1 MAMTGENVGLDNAQF
16 RALFEKSLDAMLI
29 ADDQGQYV
37 EANPAACDLLGR
49 SRGQIIGQH
58 IADFVLPDLDF
69 ESAWQQFQ
77 QHGQQRGEIQILRAD
92 GSVRDVD
99 YAATADVWPH
109 HHLSILRDI
118 TERKR
123 LERDVQDLQQQL
135 ERRAQ
140 DLEQHNDQLQAE
152 QFQQKQVEAALRQNQ
167 DQLHVLIDALP
178 VCISYIDRHQRY
190 RYVNANYQVW
200 FGQTPTELYGKTVA
214 DVVGE
219 AAYGIVQGYIERVLA
234 GETVTYEV
242 TVPFPITIRHIHGTL
257 VPDFDSQGQ
266 VQGYY
271 AVILDLSDRHRLEQA
286 LQDSQRKY
294 QTLFQILPVGVS
306 ILDAEGRLVEV
317 NPAAEDISGFSLDE
331 LTQLTYDASSWQII
345 CPDGSPMPPSDYA
358 STQALLK
365 NQVIRGQE
373 QGIVRP
379 DGQIR
384 WISVSAVP
392 IPLDDYG
399 VAIAFVDITEQ
410 KETSQA
416 LRRSEEQRKLA
427 VDLSKTGCW
436 EFNVA
441 TGEASWNDNQF
452 LLMGLSPLQEI
463 SHYQTWR
470 DRVHPDDLAEAEAV
484 FNLALE
490 TQTDLEVEYRVIHP
504 DGTVRWMLNR
514 GRGIYGAD
522 GTAERMVGIMLD
534 ITDRKLAEEAL
545 RQGKAYFESLTTAM
559 PQALVRKDRDGIIT
573 FANPAFLAE
582 LNKPQ
587 DEILGRT
594 VHDLYSPELA
604 NQFAAEDAY
613 VLETGQ
619 VLDEIVACPSP
630 QGDVSYAQVL
640 KSPLQDADGQMIG
653 IQSMCWNITDRVLL
667 EQALQASE
675 AKLNAILNSTA
686 AAILSVQV
694 FADRSYRYDYC
705 SAGCESI
712 FGYSPEALI
721 ADSQLWW
728 SRVHPED
735 IEQNIPPC
743 FEKIFAEV
751 PCQFEYRFCRGDGTW
766 RWLSVVVTSQ
776 WQEELQ
782 GWHVTNVHT
791 DISDRKQAELELET
805 TRQFLQRI
813 LDHLPLAVFAKDAQ
827 TLTFMLWNPA
837 CTQLMGY
844 LPEAVLGKTDYDLFP
859 AEQADLCTSQDR
871 EAIATGRLIDLPEE
885 VIAAQDG
892 SLRIIHNRKVAVY
905 DADGQPQCVIGMA
918 EDITERR
925 AAEMALRQ
933 REQEFR
939 ALAENAPDMI
949 FRCDRQFR
957 FLYANPK
964 GAELSGMSAEDF
976 LGHTSRELGFPEAIV
991 ERWESAM
998 DLAFT
1003 TAQEQTLEYEFPL
1016 LGGNHVFYSRI
1027 APEFSS
1033 DSQVTS
1039 VLIIIRE
1046 ITNLK
1051 HAQQLLLQQAEQER
1065 LLNTITQHIRQSLNL
1080 DHILSTAVHEVRSLL
1095 QADRVVVYRFNP
1107 DWSGNMIAESVVPPW
1122 QEILDS
1128 SLHDPCFTGT
1138 LVDEYQLGKINRID
1152 DLQNSR
1158 LAPCYVA
1165 LLEQLQIQASLAVPI
1180 TWENNLWGLFCVHY
1194 CAAPHIWQPW
1204 EEDLLHR
1211 LTTQLAIALQQ
1222 SELHQQVKQWNLKL
1236 EHQVQERT
1244 ADLQQSLAFEA
1255 TLTSILDKVRD
1266 SLDEEQ
1272 ILEAVVL
1279 ELGQRLGVEC
1289 CDTGLYNDDCTIS
1302 TIAHEFVRRSLPSKK
1317 GLTFLIANSRQT
1329 DVYSVLFQG
1338 QACHFCNTN
1347 PCRSSEEH
1355 PYLAVLACPIV
1366 DDQGILGD
1374 LWLFRSRWESFSEA
1388 EVRLVKQV
1396 ANQCAIALRQSRL
1409 YQAAQTQVLALE
1421 KLNRLKD
1428 DFLSTV
1434 SHELRTPMSSIKM
1447 ATDLLEMQLRQM
1459 GLLPHDSYSSTD
1471 PLAHTPLARYVQILK
1486 DEEDREINLIN
1497 DLLDLT
1503 RLDADIE
1510 PLVLTSLHLQDWL
1523 PHILEPFMVKARQQQ
1538 QDLTLTL
1545 DPSLPLLIT
1554 DLSHFQR
1561 ILHELLTNACKYTPA
1576 GGTVNLSVRANLGI
1590 LEIVVTN
1597 SGVEI
1602 PESERDRI
1610 FDRFY
1615 RIPSHDPWKHG
1626 GTGLGLALV
1635 QKLVN
1640 CLGGTIQ
1647 VDSGDHQT
1655 WFTLRLPIAPS

>member
-1 MAMTGENVGLDNAQF
+1 MTGGNVGLGNAQF
-16 RALFEKSLDAMLI
+16 RALFDKSLDAMLI
-29 ADDQGQYV
+29 ADDQGYYV

-49 SRGQIIGQH
+49 SREHIIGQH
-58 IADFVLPDLDF
+58 IANFMPPELCF
-69 ESAWQQFQ
+69 ETAWQQFQ
-77 QHGQQRGEIQILRAD
+77 QQGQQRGEIQILRAD

-123 LERDVQDLQQQL
+123 LERQVQDLQQQL

-140 DLEQHNDQLQAE
+140 DLEKHNDRLQAE
-152 QFQQKQVEAALRQNQ
+152 HVQQKRVEAALRQNQ

-200 FGQTPTELYGKTVA
+200 FGQTPAEFDGKTVA
-214 DVVGE
+214 EVIGE
-219 AAYGIVQGYIERVLA
+219 AAYKVVQGYIERVLA
-234 GETVTYEV
+234 GETVTYEA
-242 TVPFPITIRHIHGTL
+242 TVPFPNDVRYIHGTL
-257 VPDFDSQGQ
+257 VPDLDSRGQ

-271 AVILDLSDRHRLEQA
+271 AVILDLSDRHQLEQA

-317 NPAAEDISGFSLDE
+317 NQASEDISGFSLDE
-331 LTQLTYDASSWQII
+331 LTQLTYDASSWQIL
-345 CPDGSPMPPSDYA
+345 CPDGSPMLSSDYA
-358 STQALLK
+358 STQALLG

-384 WISVSAVP
+384 WISVSAAP

-441 TGEASWNDNQF
+441 TGEACWNDNQF

-470 DRVHPDDLAEAEAV
+470 DRVHPDDLAETEAA

-534 ITDRKLAEEAL
+534 ITDSKLAEEEL

-559 PQALVRKDRDGIIT
+559 PQALVRKNRDGIIT

-587 DEILGRT
+587 DEVLGRN
-594 VHDLYSPELA
+594 VHDLYSPDLA

-613 VLETGQ
+613 ILDTGQ
-619 VLDEIVACPSP
+619 GLDDIVTCPLP
-630 QGDVSYAQVL
+630 QGGLSYVQVL
-640 KSPLQDADGQMIG
+640 KSPLRDADGQIIG
-653 IQSMCWNITDRVLL
+653 IQSLCWNVTDRVLL

-675 AKLNAILNSTA
+675 AKLNTILNSTA

-721 ADSQLWW
+721 ADSQLWL

-782 GWHVTNVHT
+782 GWYVTNVHT

-813 LDHLPLAVFAKDAQ
+813 LDHLPVAVFAKDAQ
-827 TLTFMLWNPA
+827 TLRFSLWNPA
-837 CTQLMGY
+837 CIQLMGY
-844 LPEAVLGKTDYDLFP
+844 SPEAVLGKTDYDLFP

-871 EAIATGRLIDLPEE
+871 EAIATGELIALPEE
-885 VIAAQDG
+885 MITAQDG
-892 SLRIIHNRKVAVY
+892 SIRIIHSRKVAVY
-905 DADGQPQCVIGMA
+905 DADGQPQFVIGIA

-925 AAEMALRQ
+925 AAEVSLRQ

-964 GAELSGMSAEDF
+964 GAELSGMSASDF
-976 LGHTSRELGFPEAIV
+976 LGHTSRELGFPDAVV

-1003 TAQEQTLEYEFPL
+1003 KAQEQTLEYEFPL
-1016 LGGNHVFYSRI
+1016 LGNNHAFYSRI

-1033 DSQVTS
+1033 DGQVNS
-1039 VLIIIRE
+1039 VLIMIRE

-1080 DHILSTAVHEVRSLL
+1080 DQILSTAVHEVRSLL

-1107 DWSGNMIAESVVPPW
+1107 DWSGNMIAESVTPPW
-1122 QEILDS
+1122 MAILDR
-1128 SLHDPCFTGT
+1128 SLHDPCFVGT
-1138 LVDEYQLGKINRID
+1138 LVDEYRLGKINRID
-1152 DLQNSR
+1152 DLHNSH
-1158 LAPCYVA
+1158 LAPCYVN
-1165 LLEQLQIQASLAVPI
+1165 LLDQLQVQASLAAPI
-1180 TWENNLWGLFCVHY
+1180 AWEDNLWGLFCVHY
-1194 CAAPHIWQPW
+1194 CAAPHTWLSW
-1204 EEDLLHR
+1204 EEELLHR

-1236 EHQVQERT
+1236 QHQVQERT
-1244 ADLQQSLAFEA
+1244 ADLQQSLDFEA
-1255 TLTSILDKVRD
+1255 TLTSITDKVRD

-1279 ELGQRLGVEC
+1279 ELGQRLDVEC
-1289 CDTGLYNDDCTIS
+1289 CDTGLYSNDCTVS
-1302 TIAHEFVRRSLPSKK
+1302 TIAHEFVRSLPSQK
-1317 GLTFLIANSRQT
+1317 GSSLLIQSNVHPE
-1329 DVYSVLFQG
+1329 VYATLFQK
-1338 QACHFCNTN
+1338 QTCQFCSLAT
-1347 PCRSSEEH
+1347 RRASEDY
-1355 PYLAVLACPIV
+1355 PYLTVLACPIS
-1366 DDQGILGD
+1366 DDQNILGD
-1374 LWLFRSRWESFSEA
+1374 LWLFRVGDVVFTDA

-1396 ANQCAIALRQSRL
+1396 AKQCAIALRQSRL
-1409 YQAAQTQVLALE
+1409 YQAAQSQVLALE

-1459 GLLPHDSYSSTD
+1459 GLLPHESYPSTD
-1471 PLAHTPLARYVQILK
+1471 PLVHTPLARYVQILK

-1523 PHILEPFMVKARQQQ
+1523 PHILEPFMVKAQQQ
-1538 QDLTLTL
+1538 QQNLTLTL
-1545 DPSLPLLIT
+1545 DPSLPLLVT
-1554 DLSHFQR
+1554 DLPYFQR
-1561 ILHELLTNACKYTPA
+1561 ILHELLGNACKYTPA

-1590 LEIVVTN
+1590 LELVVTN

-1602 PESERDRI
+1602 PVSERDRI

-1615 RIPSHDPWKHG
+1615 RVPNHDPWKHG

-1635 QKLVN
+1635 QKLVA

>member
-1 MAMTGENVGLDNAQF
+1 MTGGNVGPGNAQF

-29 ADDQGQYV
+29 ADDQGRYV
-37 EANPAACDLLGR
+37 DANPAACDLLGR
-49 SRGQIIGQH
+49 SREQIIGQQ
-58 IADFVLPDLDF
+58 IADVMPPGLSF
-69 ESAWQQFQ
+69 ETAWQQFQ
-77 QHGQQRGEIQILRAD
+77 QHGQERGEIQILRGD
-92 GSVRDVD
+92 GSIRDVD

-123 LERDVQDLQQQL
+123 LERQVQDLQQQL
-135 ERRAQ
+135 EQHAQ
-140 DLEQHNDQLQAE
+140 DLEQHNNQLQAE

-190 RYVNANYQVW
+190 RYANANYQVW
-200 FGQTPTELYGKTVA
+200 FGQSPAELYGKTVA
-214 DVVGE
+214 EVVGE
-219 AAYGIVQGYIERVLA
+219 DAYNVVQGYLERVLA
-234 GETVTYEV
+234 GETVTYEA
-242 TVPFPITIRHIHGTL
+242 TVPFPKGVRHIHGTL
-257 VPDFDSQGQ
+257 VPALDPRGQ

-271 AVILDLSDRHRLEQA
+271 AVILDLSDRHQLEQA

-294 QTLFQILPVGVS
+294 QTLFQILPVGVA
-306 ILDAEGRLVEV
+306 ITDAEGYLAEV
-317 NPAAEDISGFSLDE
+317 NPASEDILGISLED

-345 CPDGSPMPPSDYA
+345 CPEGNPMLPSDYA
-358 STQALLK
+358 STRALLG

-373 QGIVRP
+373 QGLMRP

-384 WISVSAVP
+384 WISVSAAP

-410 KETSQA
+410 KEINQA

-441 TGEASWNDNQF
+441 TGEACWNDNQF

-463 SHYQTWR
+463 SHYQTWC
-470 DRVHPDDLAEAEAV
+470 DRVHPDDLAGAEAAL
-484 FNLALE
+484 NLALE
-490 TQTDLEVEYRVIHP
+490 TQTDLEVEYRVIYP
-504 DGTVRWMLNR
+504 DSTVRWMLNR

-534 ITDRKLAEEAL
+534 ITDRKTAEEAL
-545 RQGKAYFESLTTAM
+545 RQSRAYYESLTTVM
-559 PQALVRKDRDGIIT
+559 PQALFRKNRDGVIT
-573 FANPAFLAE
+573 FANPSFVHKLA
-582 LNKPQ
+582 LPSVDVVGK
-587 DEILGRT
+587 T
-594 VHDLYSPELA
+594 VHDLYPPAVAE
-604 NQFAAEDAY
+604 QFTADDDY

-619 VLDEIVACPSP
+619 VLDKIMPFP
-630 QGDVSYAQVL
+630 NGDGMSYVQVL
-640 KSPLQDADGQMIG
+640 KSPLQDADGQVIG
-653 IQSMCWNITDRVLL
+653 TQGMCWDVTDRVLL

-675 AKLNAILNSTA
+675 AKLNTILNSTT
-686 AAILSVQV
+686 AAIMSVQV

-721 ADSQLWW
+721 ADSGLWL

-735 IEQNIPPC
+735 IEQHIPLC
-743 FEKIFAEV
+743 FEKIFAEL
-751 PCQFEYRFCRGDGTW
+751 PCQFEYRFCRNDGTW
-766 RWLSVVVTSQ
+766 CWLSVVVTSQ

-782 GWHVTNVHT
+782 GWYVTNVHT

-813 LDHLPLAVFAKDAQ
+813 LDHLPVAVFAKDAQ
-827 TLTFMLWNPA
+827 TLAFALWNPA
-837 CTQLMGY
+837 CTHLMGY
-844 LPEAVLGKTDYDLFP
+844 PPEAVLGKTDYDLFP
-859 AEQADLCTSQDR
+859 AEQADLCVSQDR
-871 EAIATGRLIDLPEE
+871 EAIASGRLIDLPEE
-885 VIAAQDG
+885 VIATQDG
-892 SLRIIHNRKVAVY
+892 SFRIIHNRKVAVY
-905 DADGQPQCVIGMA
+905 DADGQPQFVIGIV

-925 AAEMALRQ
+925 AAELALRQ

-964 GAELSGMSAEDF
+964 GAELSGIPASDF
-976 LGHTSRELGFPEAIV
+976 LGHTSRELGFLNAVV
-991 ERWESAM
+991 ECWESAM
-998 DLAFT
+998 DLVFT
-1003 TAQEQTLEYEFPL
+1003 TAQEQTLEYELPL
-1016 LGGNHVFYSRI
+1016 LGSDHVFYSRI

-1033 DSQVTS
+1033 EGQVTS

-1051 HAQQLLLQQAEQER
+1051 RAQQLLLQQAEQER

-1080 DHILSTAVHEVRSLL
+1080 DHILSTAVHEIRSLL

-1107 DWSGNMIAESVVPPW
+1107 DWSGSMIAESVVPPW
-1122 QEILDS
+1122 LTILDR
-1128 SLHDPCFTGT
+1128 SLHDPCFVGP
-1138 LVDEYQLGKINRID
+1138 LVDEYRLGKINRID
-1152 DLQNSR
+1152 DLHKSH
-1158 LAPCYVA
+1158 LAPCYVN
-1165 LLEQLQIQASLAVPI
+1165 LLNQLQVQASLAVPI
-1180 TWENNLWGLFCVHY
+1180 AWEDNLWGLFCVHY
-1194 CAAPHIWQPW
+1194 CAAPHTWLPW
-1204 EEDLLHR
+1204 EEDLLRR

-1222 SELHQQVKQWNLKL
+1222 SELHQQVKQWNRNL
-1236 EHQVQERT
+1236 EQQVQERT
-1244 ADLQQSLAFEA
+1244 ADLQQSLDFEA
-1255 TLTSILDKVRD
+1255 TLTSITDKVRD

-1272 ILEAVVL
+1272 ILEAVVV

-1289 CDTGLYNDDCTIS
+1289 CDTGLYSDDRTTS
-1302 TIAHEFVRRSLPSKK
+1302 TITHEFVRSLPSTK
-1317 GLTFLIANSRQT
+1317 GATFLIANSRHT
-1329 DVYSVLFQG
+1329 EVYPVLFQG
-1338 QACHFCNTN
+1338 ETCQFCDLS

-1355 PYLAVLACPIV
+1355 PYFAVLACPIV
-1366 DDQGILGD
+1366 TDQGILGD
-1374 LWLFRSRWESFSEA
+1374 LWLFRSRSEFFSDA

-1396 ANQCAIALRQSRL
+1396 AKQCAIALRQSRL
-1409 YQAAQTQVLALE
+1409 YQAAQSQVLALE

-1447 ATDLLEMQLRQM
+1447 ATDLLEMQLQQM
-1459 GLLPHDSYSSTD
+1459 GLLPNELDASTNL
-1471 PLAHTPLARYVQILK
+1471 LAQTPLARYVQILK
-1486 DEEDREINLIN
+1486 DEEHREINLIN
-1497 DLLDLT
+1497 DLLALT

-1523 PHILEPFMVKARQQQ
+1523 PHILEPFMMRAQQQ
-1538 QDLTLTL
+1538 QQNLTLTL
-1545 DPSLPLLIT
+1545 DPSLPLLVT

-1576 GGTVNLSVRANLGI
+1576 GGMVNLAVRANLGI
-1590 LEIVVTN
+1590 LEIVVAN

-1602 PESERDRI
+1602 PASERDRI

-1615 RIPSHDPWKHG
+1615 RIPNHDPWKHG

-1635 QKLVN
+1635 QKLVA

-1647 VDSGDHQT
+1647 VDSGDHRT
-1655 WFTLRLPIAPS
+1655 WFTLQLPIAPAS